1 MDFKLELKFGMLTR
15 PVRLYMLGVI
25 DFHVIS
31 VTFDYLKKE
40 IKYKIK

>member
-15 PVRLYMLGVI
+15 PVGDVI

-40 IKYKIK
+40 IKNKIK